1 MADAESQ
8 ARPSA
13 TRLDENEVD
22 LADDLLWGAGAIADC
37 LYDDRTKRRQVYHLA
52 QKGCLPF
59 FKIGGMLCARR
70 SRLRARIEELEI
82 EAMQEEG

>member
-1 MADAESQ
+1 MADAQSQ

-22 LADDLLWGAGAIADC
+22 LADDILWGAGAIAEC
-37 LYDDRTKRRQVYHLA
+37 LYDDWTKRRQVYHLA
-52 QKGCLPF
+52 QKRCFPF

-70 SRLRARIEELEI
+70 YRLRARIKELET
-82 EAMQEEG
+82 EAMEEEG